1 MSGRNLMAH
10 CPAHEDRRPSLSARI
25 AEDGRLLMYCHAGC
39 PFKAILSALGVER
52 VVPEFAP
59 RRKPAPAQPFIGWPL
74 AGSDPDMLETEE
86 RQLGLRSG
94 ALALV
99 GAIWSVLHRAV
110 AAPMRDASS
119 KVIGIRLR
127 SGGRKWAVRGSRNG
141 LFVHMTGR
149 GGPVLCPEGL
159 TDSAVL
165 ASLGY
170 DVVGRPCAMAGIDMV
185 VEATRG
191 RRAVI
196 FTHDDKA
203 GQVGAE
209 RLRRQ
214 ATGARVINMPH
225 GCNDVRDWNPSREE
239 LEWVI
244 R

>member
-1 MSGRNLMAH
+1 M
-10 CPAHEDRRPSLSARI
+10 
-25 AEDGRLLMYCHAGC
+25 LLLYCHAGC
-39 PFKAILSALGVER
+39 PFRSILSALDIPVRATES
-52 VVPEFAP
+52 VAP
-59 RRKPAPAQPFIGWPL
+59 RRKYKPARPFVGWPL
-74 AGSDPDMLETEE
+74 AVSDPDILAVEE
-86 RQLGLRSG
+86 RHLGLRSG

-99 GAIWSVLHRAV
+99 GAIWSNCHQAI
-110 AAPMRDASS
+110 AAPMRDASNR
-119 KVIGIRLR
+119 VIGVRLR
-127 SGGRKWAVRGSRNG
+127 AGARKWAIRGSRNG

-149 GGPVLCPEGL
+149 GVGPVLCPEGL

-196 FTHDDKA
+196 FAHDDKA